1 MLATSPFAVDLF
13 VCHNSELSDAE
24 RIFLMPGT
32 HAPRV
37 SLRAPL
43 GEPQAILTK
52 NADRSNLTDSGNQPA
67 LPLCLRQERRIIT
80 VLRFLITVRTID
92 KERGLLRSI
101 YLAQKPGSN

>member
-1 MLATSPFAVDLF
+1 MPSAYSL
-13 VCHNSELSDAE
+13 C
-24 RIFLMPGT
+24 RGLMPQGYRC
-32 HAPRV
+32 AR
-37 SLRAPL
+37 L